1 MKRDKDE
8 GTRCT
13 AAGTGPVVLAR
24 AMTWEAPHR
33 LEKCDGSGETEAVH
47 DWMAPRKCKA
57 PAGPRKHMPGHGGRW
72 ASTSPPFTRLTNTE
86 IALNRGRWG
95 REALGGKIP

>member
-24 AMTWEAPHR
+24 AMNWEAPHR
-33 LEKCDGSGETEAVH
+33 LGKHEGDAGKGDEH
-47 DWMAPRKCKA
+47 DWFGLP
-57 PAGPRKHMPGHGGRW
+57 
-72 ASTSPPFTRLTNTE
+72 E
-86 IALNRGRWG
+86 V
-95 REALGGKIP
+95 

>member
-47 DWMAPRKCKA
+47 DWMPYRKCTALLEPHKC
-57 PAGPRKHMPGHGGRW
+57 MPG
-72 ASTSPPFTRLTNTE
+72 
-86 IALNRGRWG
+86 
-95 REALGGKIP
+95 LGER